1 VPAWRLPRTYFAFAF
16 LTLFGVLPAML
27 VDHDSIRPST
37 AGLVFIALL
46 LLAVARGHL
55 FAWSLLLLW
64 NGFFVL
70 SVVAVALSDAAGS
83 GGGAASPGDPL
94 LLLNFAV
101 CLALQL
107 APSMRTHVGLN
118 RKRAPAAL

>member
-1 VPAWRLPRTYFAFAF
+1 MAFAF
-16 LTLFGVLPAML
+16 LTLFGVVPAML
-27 VDHDSIRPST
+27 IDHDSIRPSA
-37 AGLVFIALL
+37 AGLAVIALL

-55 FAWSLLLLW
+55 FAWALLLLW

-83 GGGAASPGDPL
+83 GGGPASPGDPL
-94 LLLNFAV
+94 LVLNFGL

-107 APSMRTHVGLN
+107 TPSMRAQVGLQ
-118 RKRAPAAL
+118 RKRTPASL